1 MKLLDRIETTGN
13 RLPDPA
19 TLFVIGTIVVM
30 FLSWLATVMSWQVHS
45 ELTGSLIAK
54 NLLTSEGIWWLLS
67 NMVSNFIKF
76 PPLAIVLVGML
87 GIGLA
92 EKSGF
97 LPALL
102 HRSILLIPQS
112 LLTPATIFL
121 GIMSSMALDAG
132 YVVLPPIAAAL
143 YIAAGR
149 SPLTGIAVAFAG
161 ISAGFSA
168 NLLITAL
175 DPLLSGLTQTAAQIL
190 LDDYQVAVTANWW
203 FMLVSTILLTL
214 VGWAVT
220 AWFVEPRL
228 GAEHNMATDDQH
240 VTLTDTHLETKTGD
254 RIEIKGL
261 IHAMVAVSIA
271 LIITGL
277 LIMIPGAPLHGAGSH
292 FSRWIEATV
301 PLLFILFFVPGL
313 VFGLSTGKIKNDKQ
327 VVKMLGDTIARLGPY
342 IVMAFFAAQFIE
354 CFKYTGLGKM
364 LAITGGQWLVAMQF
378 DASMLLTGF
387 ILMAMMANI
396 LIGSASAKYAFMAP
410 VFVPMLMQIGFSPEL
425 TQVAYRIGDSVTNVI
440 TPMNPYMIIVL
451 VELQRYKK
459 NAGFGTLIS
468 LMLPYT
474 VIFSI
479 VWIAM
484 LLLWMNLG
492 FPLGP
497 GGGLFIS
504 L

>member
-1 MKLLDRIETTGN
+1 MRLLDRIEKTGN

-30 FLSWLATVMSWQVHS
+30 FVSWLATVMSWQIHS
-45 ELTGSLIAK
+45 ELTGSLSAK
-54 NLLTSEGIWWLLS
+54 NLMSSEGIWWLLS

-92 EKSGF
+92 ERSGF

-102 HRSILLIPQS
+102 HRSILLIPKS

-121 GIMSSMALDAG
+121 SIMSSMALDAG

-190 LDDYQVAVTANWW
+190 VEDYQVAVTANWW

-228 GAEHNMATDDQH
+228 ETEHDNQH
-240 VTLTDTHLETKTGD
+240 MTPADTHLDAKAED
-254 RIEIKGL
+254 RNEKKGL

-277 LIMIPGAPLHGAGSH
+277 LIMIPGAPLHGTGSH

-301 PLLFILFFVPGL
+301 PLLFILFFVPGI

-327 VVKMLGDTIARLGPY
+327 VVKMLGDTIAHLGPY

-364 LAITGGQWLVAMQF
+364 LAIMGGQWLVAMQF

-387 ILMAMMANI
+387 ILMAMSANL
-396 LIGSASAKYAFMAP
+396 LIGSASAKYAFLAP